1 MSGERP
7 RVVVV
12 GAGAGGTLTA
22 LHLVRAARSSARPI
36 DVVLLDPADQW
47 GRGAAFGTTDDAHL
61 LNVPASGMSAL
72 PDDPDSFVRW
82 LAARSGDGSVDP
94 HAFVPRRLF
103 ARYLDEILT
112 CQHTAAGD
120 LVGLAHVRTLATGI
134 ARTGRGWRVAMRDGR
149 PLDADAMVLALGL
162 PRPSVDWA
170 PGGLAGFARFVAD
183 PWEPGALDRVRRD
196 TAGPGDVLVVG
207 TGLTMVDVA
216 LTLTGPGARPDRR
229 VRAISRHGRLP
240 REHRTEQRPA
250 MVPDVSGWGAD
261 LDEIL
266 DRAAAHLRAARR
278 ATGDW
283 RPGVDGLRFRV
294 GELWGRLDDA
304 ARLRFVAEHA
314 GEWGSLRH
322 RIPAPSAQRLAT
334 LRAAGRLD
342 VGRGQLVDARPLVG
356 GGLAVTLSDG
366 TTSEV
371 GWVVNCTGPAGDVR
385 VLGNP
390 LVDDLLR
397 PRPGGA
403 LASVATAGLG
413 LRTAGG
419 RLVDDAGSAE
429 APAWAVGALRRGELW
444 ESTAVPEIRAQA
456 ESVARAVV
464 TELSGAVALA

>member
-7 RVVVV
+7 RVAVV

-22 LHLVRAARSSARPI
+22 LHLVRAARSRALPV

-47 GRGAAFGTTDDAHL
+47 GRGVAFGTADDAHL

-72 PDDPDSFVRW
+72 PDRPDSFVRW
-82 LAARSGDGSVDP
+82 LAARSSDGTADP
-94 HAFVPRRLF
+94 HAFVPRRMF
-103 ARYLDEILT
+103 GRYLDELLT
-112 CQHTAAGD
+112 REHTAARD
-120 LVGLAHVRTLATGI
+120 LVDLAHVRTIATGL
-134 ARTGRGWRVAMRDGR
+134 ARTGRGWTVATRDGG
-149 PLDADAMVLALGL
+149 PLYADAMVLALGL

-170 PGGLAGFARFVAD
+170 PRGLAASTRFVPD
-183 PWEPGALDRVRRD
+183 PWAPGALDRVRRD
-196 TAGPGDVLVVG
+196 TTGPADVLAVG

-240 REHRTEQRPA
+240 RVHLAEQPPA

-266 DRAAAHLRAARR
+266 DRAAAHLREARC

-283 RPGVDGLRFRV
+283 RPGVDGLRLRV
-294 GELWGRLDDA
+294 AELWGRLDDA
-304 ARLRFVAEHA
+304 ARLRFVAERA

-322 RIPAPSAQRLAT
+322 RIPAPSAHRLTT

-342 VGRGQLVDARPLVG
+342 LGRGRLVDARPLPG
-356 GGLAVTLSDG
+356 GGLTVTLSDG

-385 VLGNP
+385 ALGNP

-403 LASVATAGLG
+403 LASIVTAGLG
-413 LRTAGG
+413 LRTEGG
-419 RLVDDAGSAE
+419 RLVDAAGSVDG
-429 APAWAVGALRRGELW
+429 PVWAIGALRRGELW
-444 ESTAVPEIRAQA
+444 ESTAVPEIRVQA
-456 ESVARAVV
+456 ERVATDVVEELSEAVV
-464 TELSGAVALA
+464 LA